1 MVRHGFRHTWS
12 PPAAT
17 VEGEG
22 TTVSG
27 KQGRSGA
34 RGTGADASDG
44 AGQGAATRAVHGA
57 TPAPGGALSTPIVHS
72 ATFAFPSLDAMN
84 AEQARGPAGA
94 FYQRHGH
101 PTLRACEERLADLEG
116 AEAAL
121 LFPSGMAA
129 ISSAF
134 LACLEAGDHV
144 VALRQCYGGTQSLLE
159 WGAKRL
165 GWTFDLVDAREPG
178 SWERA
183 FRPATRLFHVESPT
197 NPTLCVVDLAA
208 AAALAHRHGALLA
221 VDSTV
226 ASPLG
231 QHPLAHGA
239 DLVMHSV
246 TKSIGGH
253 ADLLAGAV
261 MGGEALL
268 EGVWRVRK
276 VFGPVPDP
284 ALAWQI
290 ERSSKTLPLRV
301 AQANANALE
310 LATRLASRPEV
321 AQVFYPGLA
330 SHPGHEVARRQ
341 MMLGFG
347 PLLSFEVRG
356 GAPAAAAAAEGFRVI
371 RHAPSLGGVESLAS
385 LPAYTS
391 HIQLGEEGRRRAG
404 IPEGLV
410 RLSVGIEDVAD
421 LWGDLERCL
430 AAAAA
435 VRTAESG
442 TRT

>member
-1 MVRHGFRHTWS
+1 MSVKRRTRD
-12 PPAAT
+12 
-17 VEGEG
+17 
-22 TTVSG
+22 
-27 KQGRSGA
+27 GRGPGRGA
-34 RGTGADASDG
+34 KDG
-44 AGQGAATRAVHGA
+44 AVQGPGTRSVHGVRR
-57 TPAPGGALSTPIVHS
+57 APGGAMSTPLVHS
-72 ATFAFPSLDAMN
+72 ATFAFPSLEALE

-94 FYQRHGH
+94 FYQRLGH
-101 PTLRACEERLADLEG
+101 PTLRACEERLAALEE
-116 AEAAL
+116 AETAL

-134 LACLEAGDHV
+134 LAHLKAGDHV
-144 VALRQCYGGTQSLLE
+144 VALHQCYGGTHALLQ
-159 WGAKRL
+159 WGAERL

-183 FRPATRLFHVESPT
+183 FRPATRVFHLESPT
-197 NPTLCVVDLAA
+197 NPTLCVVDIAPAA
-208 AAALAHRHGALLA
+208 SLAHRHRALLA
-221 VDSTV
+221 VDNTV

-231 QHPLAHGA
+231 QHPLDYGA

-261 MGGEALL
+261 LGPAALL
-268 EGVWRVRK
+268 EEVWRVRK

-284 ALAWQI
+284 AMAWQI
-290 ERSSKTLPLRV
+290 ERSLKTLALRV
-301 AQANANALE
+301 ARANASALE
-310 LATRLASRPEV
+310 LASRLAKHPAV
-321 AQVFYPGLA
+321 AQVFYPGLPD
-330 SHPGHEVARRQ
+330 HPGHEVARRQ

-347 PLLSFEVRG
+347 PLMSFEVRG
-356 GAPAAAAAAEGFRVI
+356 GAAAAAATVEALGVV

-410 RLSVGIEDVAD
+410 RLSVGLEEVAD
-421 LWGDLERCL
+421 LWADLGQAL
-430 AAAAA
+430 ARASA
-435 VRTAESG
+435 RTGG
-442 TRT
+442 TRRSIAVVPTTRSAAQSRNVQHKTP